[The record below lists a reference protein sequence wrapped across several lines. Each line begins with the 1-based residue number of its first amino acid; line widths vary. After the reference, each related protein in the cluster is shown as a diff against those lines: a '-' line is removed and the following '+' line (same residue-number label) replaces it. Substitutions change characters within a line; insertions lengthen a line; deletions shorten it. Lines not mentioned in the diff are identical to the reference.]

1 LALLFCAACQST
13 ALRVAEADALA
24 IPRAVRD
31 ADRSTWT
38 RAAIATGAIAA
49 SAALDEP
56 AKRLAAHGSDSFAK
70 NVEPFG
76 GHDADRVVYAFLL
89 GGLLTRNENAR
100 NTGIDALAASLLSS
114 HIVTPVLKQ
123 AISRKRP
130 NGGDESFP
138 SNHATQAFAVASVVA
153 AHYDQWWIDATAYG
167 LASAVG
173 YARMHHRAHYLS
185 DVVGGA
191 VIGTSI
197 GRLMVRTNMKI
208 LPSRRGVAVAIHF

>member
-1 LALLFCAACQST
+1 MVLLATACQST
-13 ALRVAEADALA
+13 AMKLAKADALE
-24 IPRAVRD
+24 IPRAIRE
-31 ADRSTWT
+31 ADRASWT

-76 GHDADRVVYAFLL
+76 GHDADRVIYAFLL
-89 GGLLTRNENAR
+89 GGLLTRNDNAR

-114 HIVTPVLKQ
+114 HIVTPILKQ
-123 AISRKRP
+123 AIPRKRP

-153 AHYDQWWIDATAYG
+153 AHYDQWWVDATAYG
-167 LASAVG
+167 LAGAVG
-173 YARMHHRAHYLS
+173 YARMHHNAHYLS

-191 VIGTSI
+191 VIGTAI
-197 GRLMVRTNMKI
+197 GRLTVRTNMKI
-208 LPSRRGVAVAIHF
+208 LPMRRGVAVAIHF